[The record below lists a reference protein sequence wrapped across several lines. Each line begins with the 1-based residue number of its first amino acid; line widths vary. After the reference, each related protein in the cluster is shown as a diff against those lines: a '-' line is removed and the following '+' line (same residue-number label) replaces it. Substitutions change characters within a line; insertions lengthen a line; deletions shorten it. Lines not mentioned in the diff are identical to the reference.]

1 MPEFSNP
8 VLVEKILN
16 DRYYTPHESKWEHVA
31 RRVSRYV
38 ASAGIAKGMTLEL
51 IKSYEEIF
59 FNMLNDRV
67 FLPNSP
73 TLFNSGY
80 NTDPD
85 LLYCPLGTMTMDDY
99 QAIFDSRHKNG
110 SLSACFVLP
119 VEDSMESI
127 YTTLLEMALVTQ
139 AGGGVGFDFSPLRP
153 KGSKVNGAGGVAS
166 GVLPFAKAYDVSAD
180 AIKQGG
186 KRRAALMGILDY
198 DHPDALDFIA
208 AKKDNDGK
216 SVLSY
221 FNISIDVD
229 PDEFLDALNS
239 DGDIEFHHERTGVTG
254 SIKAKEYLRLIAE
267 NAWKSGDPG
276 VVFTSRHNQY
286 SAISNIEMVNATN
299 PCVTG
304 DTLVAVA
311 DGRNAV
317 PIKQLAEEG
326 KDVPVYSQGPDGVEI
341 KMGRNPRL
349 TRRQVEVLKV
359 TLDDGSHIR
368 TTPDHEF
375 LLRDGTKIKARDLSE
390 GDSLMPFYKYQLLRN
405 NGTDQRYWYINTN
418 VANNCEPEHRMIAE
432 YIAGKTLR
440 YPEFV
445 THHKDGDGLNNLWDN
460 IKYMT
465 PGEHMS
471 IHRKD
476 MLGDGNPMRDRWWNS
491 ATEEER
497 EQYRQNMSAAVS
509 GENNGMYGRE
519 HSEETKALIGQ
530 KTSERMT
537 PEARRRVGEWIK
549 KYQEENGTDY
559 LRENRVERIQFVC
572 QWCGKEYELTPGEY
586 RKKLAGGKYVSAC
599 GISCSQHLYAETH
612 DQSRFSAEQIV
623 EWGVRYHRETSDLPT
638 ANGWDAWTK
647 KNPEVCSREAVRKY
661 VGGFKALK
669 EAVGNYNHR
678 VMGVERD
685 GIEDVYNITV
695 DDNHTVAYI
704 TNPNAATRSG
714 APKLSGIMQRN
725 CGEQQLPAHGSCNL
739 GSVDVSK
746 IDGDIALFGYY
757 TMMATVFLD
766 NVVDINVFPLDKLHQ
781 KNSYYRDI
789 GLGLM
794 GVHDYLIGE
803 GLEYDSQA
811 GRFAVAKLAARLSMN
826 AYLMS
831 AILAKNYGAAPAYKD
846 SRWAKEPEFLPFP
859 MIDHPEMEEVN
870 QQMRSAFGTL
880 RAVGLRNISV
890 TTIAPTGTL
899 SQIAECSSGIE
910 PNFLFVYDRTMVS
923 NTGED
928 VNLRFIH
935 KNLGSFATPE
945 QVGEIMSAGSV
956 YAVTGDPVYKSA
968 MEIAPEDHLM
978 MQAAAQAYLSNSIS
992 KTANMPND
1000 ATVEDVE
1007 RIFKLAMKLFVK
1019 GVTVF
1024 RDGSL
1029 LGGQVLNAPKPK
1041 KEKVLFFTDAPQ
1053 MSNPSS
1059 NCPECQVL

>member
-1 MPEFSNP
+1 MQVRLLPLAFPNQIKPKERSMPEFSNP

-491 ATEEER
+491 A
-497 EQYRQNMSAAVS
+497 
-509 GENNGMYGRE
+509 
-519 HSEETKALIGQ
+519 
-530 KTSERMT
+530 
-537 PEARRRVGEWIK
+537 
-549 KYQEENGTDY
+549 
-559 LRENRVERIQFVC
+559 
-572 QWCGKEYELTPGEY
+572 
-586 RKKLAGGKYVSAC
+586 
-599 GISCSQHLYAETH
+599 
-612 DQSRFSAEQIV
+612 
-623 EWGVRYHRETSDLPT
+623 

-766 NVVDINVFPLDKLHQ
+766 NAVDINVFPLDKLHQ